1 MQNTKIYIKFIKN
14 RFETKYSKIFPSGDY
29 VYRMAI
35 IFFLS
40 YLVKKKL
47 IKLFLQ
53 SYNKSNDNLPSHLR
67 KHGFDDKW
75 QKYP

>member
-14 RFETKYSKIFPSGDY
+14 KFETKYSKIFPSGDY

-35 IFFLS
+35 IFFNIS
-40 YLVKKKL
+40 CQKKL

-75 QKYP
+75 QKYS